1 MFLSKPVRVVR
12 HRNPLLSDSSIRRL
26 VRQRIISQRCRNQ
39 DTGLEGPMRRT
50 RLALRGQHRFPIE
63 LSFLKH
69 PKTGL
74 REMACHRHLGPV
86 VAAPSFDPLIKPAD
100 MMVATALAIENRA
113 ISGFHKGPLQIHV
126 DIAAYRS
133 VVKLAAAGVLAR
145 YQAAV
150 ARQLLSTIEALDT
163 ADLGPNHHRQ
173 DLAHP
178 GQALE
183 PRSLRTR
190 GKSADHVRFDGFEI
204 LHDVVQLIEHVL
216 EGLAGMGRKLGQ
228 QFLDDLTAALAKGI
242 AHLVHDISVLTQGR
256 MHAIFKL
263 GSLLAE
269 HHASARQLTSIANR
283 TRRDPHRRQGS
294 CSLQSVHSFRIQ
306 LVALIHAAHHQF
318 CQSRVNQLRLAAS
331 GLDLIDHP
339 VPVPHGLHGHQ
350 RAGRPATNKVL
361 DCPVSMGQPIL
372 VELFAFGV
380 LHPCPG
386 VVLMNIECNVFH
398 NAPPSRSLI
407 PTTAVTVYIAFIIIR
422 NTSLFLKEGPFLPLC
437 LQAWRPNN
445 LWEQTLLTHYLGRH
459 LSREICSLAG
469 ELKLSPFETAM
480 EQSVTNLEIE
490 QGVNLLLRDLRG
502 VQLLRDKNPKEVAE
516 IVWAIVE
523 KRGFIVDT
531 RELKGLLRLINRFQ
545 NLGEIVEHIEKLQV
559 LSAASKQ
566 RRLHLSTIHRAKGL
580 EHRAVILLG
589 CVEGAFPLEI
599 NDAVNI
605 PEERRLAYVAL
616 TRAKDF
622 FVAISPETLYG
633 EPTVPSR
640 FVKEM
645 GLKRCE
651 WVKCTQ

>member
-1 MFLSKPVRVVR
+1 MNVDFSPEKINAEQRAAITAVDGPSLVIAGPGSGKTRTLTVKARYIQRLYPK
-12 HRNPLLSDSSIRRL
+12 SSILCVTHTRKAADEMRA
-26 VRQRIISQRCRNQ
+26 RI
-39 DTGLEGPMRRT
+39 G
-50 RLALRGQHRFPIE
+50 
-63 LSFLKH
+63 
-69 PKTGL
+69 
-74 REMACHRHLGPV
+74 RH
-86 VAAPSFDPLIKPAD
+86 
-100 MMVATALAIENRA
+100 ENT
-113 ISGFHKGPLQIHV
+113 
-126 DIAAYRS
+126 
-133 VVKLAAAGVLAR
+133 
-145 YQAAV
+145 
-150 ARQLLSTIEALDT
+150 STIQVST
-163 ADLGPNHHRQ
+163 IH
-173 DLAHP
+173 
-178 GQALE
+178 
-183 PRSLRTR
+183 SLCYR
-190 GKSADHVRFDGFEI
+190 I
-204 LHDVVQLIEHVL
+204 L
-216 EGLAGMGRKLGQ
+216 K
-228 QFLDDLTAALAKGI
+228 T
-242 AHLVHDISVLTQGR
+242 T
-256 MHAIFKL
+256 
-263 GSLLAE
+263 
-269 HHASARQLTSIANR
+269 
-283 TRRDPHRRQGS
+283 P
-294 CSLQSVHSFRIQ
+294 
-306 LVALIHAAHHQF
+306 
-318 CQSRVNQLRLAAS
+318 
-331 GLDLIDHP
+331 
-339 VPVPHGLHGHQ
+339 
-350 RAGRPATNKVL
+350 
-361 DCPVSMGQPIL
+361 GQPIKVL
-372 VELFAFGV
+372 SDYDHGVIVRLTAQATGIDSDHREVATLISQVKLGLIEKREEVKKLLKEYERLKGPRLDYDDLLLFALKKLRTQKCLAISPTHILVDEAQDLDPVQIKLIKSLSGNRPNVTFFLDYNQAIFSFKGALPDEINRIGDIYPNTRKFYLLRNHRSTGKILESANRLIRLNGNENSSVSVREEGV
-380 LHPCPG
+380 NPLWVRVADETHEAQLTREIAVDLIQQGFQPRDILILYRTNHYRAE
-386 VVLMNIECNVFH
+386 VESELIENE
-398 NAPPSRSLI
+398 I
-407 PTTAVTVYIAFIIIR
+407 PYSILR

-480 EQSVTNLEIE
+480 EQSVTNPEIE

>member
-1 MFLSKPVRVVR
+1 MNVDFSPEKINAEQRAAITAVDGP
-12 HRNPLLSDSSIRRL
+12 SL
-26 VRQRIISQRCRNQ
+26 VIA
-39 DTGLEGPMRRT
+39 GPGSGKTRT
-50 RLALRGQHRFPIE
+50 L
-63 LSFLKH
+63 
-69 PKTGL
+69 T
-74 REMACHRHLGPV
+74 
-86 VAAPSFDPLIKPAD
+86 
-100 MMVATALAIENRA
+100 
-113 ISGFHKGPLQIHV
+113 
-126 DIAAYRS
+126 
-133 VVKLAAAGVLAR
+133 VKAR
-145 YQAAV
+145 YIQRLYPKSCILCVTHTRKAADEMR
-150 ARQLLSTIEALDT
+150 ARIGRHENTSTIQVST
-163 ADLGPNHHRQ
+163 IH
-173 DLAHP
+173 
-178 GQALE
+178 
-183 PRSLRTR
+183 SLCYR
-190 GKSADHVRFDGFEI
+190 I
-204 LHDVVQLIEHVL
+204 L
-216 EGLAGMGRKLGQ
+216 K
-228 QFLDDLTAALAKGI
+228 T
-242 AHLVHDISVLTQGR
+242 T
-256 MHAIFKL
+256 
-263 GSLLAE
+263 
-269 HHASARQLTSIANR
+269 
-283 TRRDPHRRQGS
+283 P
-294 CSLQSVHSFRIQ
+294 
-306 LVALIHAAHHQF
+306 
-318 CQSRVNQLRLAAS
+318 
-331 GLDLIDHP
+331 
-339 VPVPHGLHGHQ
+339 
-350 RAGRPATNKVL
+350 
-361 DCPVSMGQPIL
+361 GQPIKVL
-372 VELFAFGV
+372 SDYDHGIIVRLARQNACIDTDHREAATVISKAKLGLIEKREEIRKLLREYERLKGPRLDYDDLLLFALKKLRTQKCLAISPTHILVDEAQDLDPVQIKLIKSLSGNRPNVTFFLDYNQAIFSFKGALPDEINRIGDIYPNTRKFYLLRNHRSTGKILESANRLIRLNGNENSSVSVREEGV
-380 LHPCPG
+380 NPLWVRVADETHEAQLTREIAVDLIQQGFQPRDILILYRTNHYRAE
-386 VVLMNIECNVFH
+386 VESELIENE
-398 NAPPSRSLI
+398 I
-407 PTTAVTVYIAFIIIR
+407 PYSILR

-480 EQSVTNLEIE
+480 EQSVTNPEIE

>member
-1 MFLSKPVRVVR
+1 MKLDVTPDKI
-12 HRNPLLSDSSIRRL
+12 NPEQRAAVTAVDGPSLVIAGPGSGKTRTLTVKARYIRRL
-26 VRQRIISQRCRNQ
+26 YPDARILCVTHTRKAADEMRARIGRHENRCTIQVSTIHSLCYRILKKSLGQSIRILSDYDHGIIVRLAAQAAGLDTDHRQISTVISQAKLGLIEKREETRKLLREYERLNGLRLDYDDLLLFALKRLKENKTISPTHILVDEAQDLDPVQIKLIKRLSARKPNVTFFLDYNQEIFSFKGALPDEINRIGDIYPKTRKFYLLRNHRS
-39 DTGLEGPMRRT
+39 TGKILESANRLIRLNGTENSSVPMREE
-50 RLALRGQHRFPIE
+50 G
-63 LSFLKH
+63 LSPLW
-69 PKTGL
+69 
-74 REMACHRHLGPV
+74 
-86 VAAPSFDPLIKPAD
+86 VA
-100 MMVATALAIENRA
+100 VANE
-113 ISGFHKGPLQIHV
+113 
-126 DIAAYRS
+126 IAEAQ
-133 VVKLAAAGVLAR
+133 LAAALA
-145 YQAAV
+145 V
-150 ARQLLSTIEALDT
+150 
-163 ADLGPNHHRQ
+163 DLIQQGFQPRDILILYRTNHYR
-173 DLAHP
+173 A
-178 GQALE
+178 E
-183 PRSLRTR
+183 VES
-190 GKSADHVRFDGFEI
+190 E
-204 LHDVVQLIEHVL
+204 LIEN
-216 EGLAGMGRKLGQ
+216 E
-228 QFLDDLTAALAKGI
+228 I
-242 AHLVHDISVLTQGR
+242 PY
-256 MHAIFKL
+256 
-263 GSLLAE
+263 
-269 HHASARQLTSIANR
+269 SI
-283 TRRDPHRRQGS
+283 
-294 CSLQSVHSFRIQ
+294 L
-306 LVALIHAAHHQF
+306 
-318 CQSRVNQLRLAAS
+318 
-331 GLDLIDHP
+331 
-339 VPVPHGLHGHQ
+339 
-350 RAGRPATNKVL
+350 K
-361 DCPVSMGQPIL
+361 
-372 VELFAFGV
+372 
-380 LHPCPG
+380 
-386 VVLMNIECNVFH
+386 
-398 NAPPSRSLI
+398 
-407 PTTAVTVYIAFIIIR
+407 

-437 LQAWRPNN
+437 LQAWRPGD

-490 QGVNLLLRDLRG
+490 QVVNLLLRDLRG

>member
-1 MFLSKPVRVVR
+1 LPDEINRIGDIYPNTRKFYLLRNHRSTGKILESANRLIRLNGNENSSVSVREEGVNPLWVRVADETHEAQLTREIAVDLIQQGFQPR
-12 HRNPLLSDSSIRRL
+12 DILILY
-26 VRQRIISQRCRNQ
+26 
-39 DTGLEGPMRRT
+39 RT
-50 RLALRGQHRFPIE
+50 NHYRAEVESE
-63 LSFLKH
+63 L
-69 PKTGL
+69 
-74 REMACHRHLGPV
+74 
-86 VAAPSFDPLIKPAD
+86 
-100 MMVATALAIENRA
+100 IEN
-113 ISGFHKGPLQIHV
+113 
-126 DIAAYRS
+126 
-133 VVKLAAAGVLAR
+133 
-145 YQAAV
+145 
-150 ARQLLSTIEALDT
+150 
-163 ADLGPNHHRQ
+163 
-173 DLAHP
+173 
-178 GQALE
+178 
-183 PRSLRTR
+183 
-190 GKSADHVRFDGFEI
+190 EI
-204 LHDVVQLIEHVL
+204 PY
-216 EGLAGMGRKLGQ
+216 
-228 QFLDDLTAALAKGI
+228 
-242 AHLVHDISVLTQGR
+242 
-256 MHAIFKL
+256 
-263 GSLLAE
+263 
-269 HHASARQLTSIANR
+269 SI
-283 TRRDPHRRQGS
+283 
-294 CSLQSVHSFRIQ
+294 L
-306 LVALIHAAHHQF
+306 
-318 CQSRVNQLRLAAS
+318 
-331 GLDLIDHP
+331 
-339 VPVPHGLHGHQ
+339 
-350 RAGRPATNKVL
+350 
-361 DCPVSMGQPIL
+361 
-372 VELFAFGV
+372 
-380 LHPCPG
+380 
-386 VVLMNIECNVFH
+386 
-398 NAPPSRSLI
+398 
-407 PTTAVTVYIAFIIIR
+407 R

-480 EQSVTNLEIE
+480 EQSVTNPEIE